1 MSIDLGRTKLLLD
14 VVHAAATAGPGYN
27 NLVAVAVI
35 ELKAMDDEAAKE
47 IAKAKAEADKKAAA
61 EAEAKA
67 KVEAEAEKA
76 KAEAEKVKPEE
87 SSPTLI
93 PAGDVG
99 RKI

>member
-1 MSIDLGRTKLLLD
+1 MSIDMNRTFGLLE
-14 VVHAAATAGPGYN
+14 VVHKCATIGPGFN
-27 NLVAVAVI
+27 NLSSLAMA
-35 ELKAMDDEAAKE
+35 ELKAMDDEAGVE

-67 KVEAEAEKA
+67 KVEAEKA
-76 KAEAEKVKPEE
+76 KAEEAKAKTEE
-87 SSPTLI
+87 SSPTLV